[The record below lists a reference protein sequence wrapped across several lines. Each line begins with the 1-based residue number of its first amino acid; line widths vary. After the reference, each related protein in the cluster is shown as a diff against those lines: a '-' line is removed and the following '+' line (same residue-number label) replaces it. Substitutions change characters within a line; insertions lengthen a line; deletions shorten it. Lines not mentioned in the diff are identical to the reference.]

1 MFFANEDHL
10 RITKVRTAD
19 GLSPIIGEDE
29 KPMKKIITAPLN
41 PQTKKL
47 FEEQNSRLPTSLK
60 MKIDVV
66 KGYKPEP
73 VQQVAQPDNSE
84 LLKKLEELQAQNAKL
99 TLELKEKETTATV
112 AVKEPEAPASANGQ
126 AKNETSKN
134 LVK

>member
-19 GLSPIIGEDE
+19 GLSPMIGEDE

-60 MKIDVV
+60 MKIEVV

-84 LLKKLEELQAQNAKL
+84 LLKKLEDLEAKNAKL
-99 TLELKEKETTATV
+99 TLELQEKETNATAGM
-112 AVKEPEAPASANGQ
+112 KEPEITASTNGQ

>member
-112 AVKEPEAPASANGQ
+112 AVKEPEVTASANGQ
-126 AKNETSKN
+126 AKNETYKN
-134 LVK
+134 IVK

>member
-29 KPMKKIITAPLN
+29 KPMKKIITVPLN
-41 PQTKKL
+41 PQNKKL

-60 MKIDVV
+60 MKIETV

-99 TLELKEKETTATV
+99 TLELKEKETTTV
-112 AVKEPEAPASANGQ
+112 AVKEPEVTASTNGQ

-134 LVK
+134 IVK

>member
-112 AVKEPEAPASANGQ
+112 AVKEPEATASTNGQ

>member
-134 LVK
+134 IAK

>member
-19 GLSPIIGEDE
+19 GLSPMIGEDE

-60 MKIDVV
+60 MKIEVV

-73 VQQVAQPDNSE
+73 VQQVAHPDNSE
-84 LLKKLEELQAQNAKL
+84 LLKKLEDLEAKNAKL
-99 TLELKEKETTATV
+99 TLELQEKETNATV
-112 AVKEPEAPASANGQ
+112 ARKEPEVTASANGQ
-126 AKNETSKN
+126 AKNENSKN

>member
-10 RITKVRTAD
+10 RITKVRTAN
-19 GLSPIIGEDE
+19 GQSPMHGEDE
-29 KPMKKIITAPLN
+29 RPLKKIVLAPLN
-41 PQTKKL
+41 PHTKKL
-47 FEEQNSRLPTSLK
+47 FEEQNSRLPDGLK

-73 VQQVAQPDNSE
+73 VQQVAQQDNSE